1 MCTIKQPT
9 YTISAFLYQNNQ
21 KKNIPI
27 RTTTKRTCTKK
38 CVFEIQIKF
47 EINVD
52 KSWPVSGACDVIVED
67 SKSYDIISN
76 QMLKPV
82 VHTHTYR

>member
-1 MCTIKQPT
+1 M
-9 YTISAFLYQNNQ
+9 
-21 KKNIPI
+21 
-27 RTTTKRTCTKK
+27 TTKRECTKK

-67 SKSYDIISN
+67 SKSYDSISN
-76 QMLKPV
+76 QMLKPI
-82 VHTHTYR
+82 VHTHTYRPCKQYTKNFSLPL